1 MKKTIKMAN
10 VISSDIRSRK
20 NADKIHAM
28 IAPGD
33 EWKVELT
40 SCLLK
45 NGGIC
50 LNGG

>member
-1 MKKTIKMAN
+1 LITKNIFAKNHLIMKKTIKMAN

-33 EWKVELT
+33 EWKV
-40 SCLLK
+40 
-45 NGGIC
+45 
-50 LNGG
+50 